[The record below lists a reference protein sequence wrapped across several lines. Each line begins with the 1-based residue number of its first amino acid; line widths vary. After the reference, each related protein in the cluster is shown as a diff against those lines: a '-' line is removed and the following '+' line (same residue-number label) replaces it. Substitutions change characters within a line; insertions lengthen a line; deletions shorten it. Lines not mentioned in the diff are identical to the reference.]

1 MIRVA
6 REKGLVRISV
16 VALREFTDDRHRS
29 IDDYPFGG
37 GPGMILKF
45 EPVAR
50 ALDALPRPAGDR
62 RETVLLSPQGERLD
76 QDLVHRIRAAGD
88 VVLVSGRYKGIDER
102 IRTLVTREVSLGD
115 YVLSGGELACLVLTD
130 AMVRLV
136 PGVLGTFDSA
146 LGDSFESGLLDSS
159 YYTRP
164 EEYRGMRVPA
174 VLLSGHHGAVDAWR
188 RRDALARTLA
198 RRPDLLESAD
208 LSDEDH
214 AVLAELGWSGAR
226 PSSRGKGKRKRQR
239 GGGGRAQRADKELND
254 GTAS

>member
-6 REKGLVRISV
+6 REKGLARITV
-16 VALREFTDDRHRS
+16 VPLREFTEDRHRS
-29 IDDYPFGG
+29 IDDYPYGG
-37 GPGMILKF
+37 GPGMILKL

-50 ALDALPRPAGDR
+50 ALDALPPPMGDR
-62 RETVLLSPQGERLD
+62 RETVLLSPQGETLT
-76 QDLVHRIRAAGD
+76 QDLVHRVREAGD
-88 VVLVSGRYKGIDER
+88 VVLLSGRYKGIDER
-102 IRTLVTREVSLGD
+102 IRALVTREVSLGD

-164 EEYRGMRVPA
+164 EEFRGMRVPG
-174 VLLSGHHGAVDAWR
+174 VLLSGHHAQVDAWR

-198 RRPDLLESAD
+198 RRPDLLDHAA

-226 PSSRGKGKRKRQR
+226 PSPRKTGKKKRQR
-239 GGGGRAQRADKELND
+239 SGPGRAQRDDKEWND